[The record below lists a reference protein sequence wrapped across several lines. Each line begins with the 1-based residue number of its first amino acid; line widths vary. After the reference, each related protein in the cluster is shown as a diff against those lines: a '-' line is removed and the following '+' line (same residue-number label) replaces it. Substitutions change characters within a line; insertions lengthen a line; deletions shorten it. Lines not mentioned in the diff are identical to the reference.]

1 VTTNKSTNNPSHC
14 HSLACFNFHL
24 LQNTNQ
30 IKLARGQSQSIQ
42 SFLIHLNQFN
52 VTINQIKSK
61 SNETNSFFLSL
72 ISLIIIESIKLFLS
86 NSSIF
91 NVSLLSINQSTNN
104 QSNHTLSTHSQI
116 KINSQINQLI
126 NQMNEWKQGC
136 LFLWSALFVCLFRVI
151 CLFVCLFDSKLVVCW
166 FYSSINQWNEINQ
179 TNQLSFLL
187 HTLFSINQCQ
197 SSVNFF
203 FHSFF
208 PSLISIQSINQSIKR
223 DQLTDKTEEEK

>member
-1 VTTNKSTNNPSHC
+1 MLDLFCLLKSIQFSIHSINQSIKFDDDDEFQLIVTTNKSTNNPSHC

-24 LQNTNQ
+24 LQNRNQ

-116 KINSQINQLI
+116 KINSQINQ
-126 NQMNEWKQGC
+126 
-136 LFLWSALFVCLFRVI
+136 
-151 CLFVCLFDSKLVVCW
+151 
-166 FYSSINQWNEINQ
+166 SINQINE
-179 TNQLSFLL
+179 
-187 HTLFSINQCQ
+187 
-197 SSVNFF
+197 
-203 FHSFF
+203 
-208 PSLISIQSINQSIKR
+208 
-223 DQLTDKTEEEK
+223 